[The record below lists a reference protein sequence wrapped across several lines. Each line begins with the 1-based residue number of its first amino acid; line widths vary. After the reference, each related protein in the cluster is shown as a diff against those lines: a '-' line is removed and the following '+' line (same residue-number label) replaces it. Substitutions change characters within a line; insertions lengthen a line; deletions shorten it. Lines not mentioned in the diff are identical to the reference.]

1 MSPFVAGEGFYTGVD
16 GGTNTLK
23 MLHAMIGTGE
33 HFDEVF
39 QPLIPALQ
47 SCELLN

>member
-1 MSPFVAGEGFYTGVD
+1 
-16 GGTNTLK
+16 
-23 MLHAMIGTGE
+23 MIGTGK